1 MTTDTFRTAYGT
13 LQKNAELL
21 RTQREPDLDNLLE
34 VVTQS
39 VEAYRVCKSRI
50 DAVEQALEQ
59 ALSNASL
66 TEVEGGS
73 VPPGERSPAR
83 PAPAS
88 QAVKGSPT
96 GFDDMDD
103 MDDDIP
109 F

>member
-1 MTTDTFRTAYGT
+1 MTTETFRTAYGT

-39 VEAYRVCKSRI
+39 VAAYKVCKSRI

-59 ALSNASL
+59 ALSGAGL
-66 TEVEGGS
+66 AEGEVGGTRPAAR
-73 VPPGERSPAR
+73 PPVR
-83 PAPAS
+83 PAPA
-88 QAVKGSPT
+88 
-96 GFDDMDD
+96 DDS
-103 MDDDIP
+103 DDIP

>member
-1 MTTDTFRTAYGT
+1 MTTETFRTAYGT

-39 VEAYRVCKSRI
+39 VAAYKVCKQRI

-59 ALSNASL
+59 ALSGVGLA
-66 TEVEGGS
+66 EGEGGTT
-73 VPPGERSPAR
+73 R
-83 PAPAS
+83 PAARVPVRPAS
-88 QAVKGSPT
+88 APQAAKGTST
-96 GFDDMDD
+96 GFDE

>member
-1 MTTDTFRTAYGT
+1 MTADTFRTAYGT

-39 VEAYRVCKSRI
+39 VAAYKVCKSRI

-59 ALSNASL
+59 ALSGAGL
-66 TEVEGGS
+66 AEADGS
-73 VPPGERSPAR
+73 APRSVSR
-83 PAPAS
+83 PSAQSAHAP
-88 QAVKGSPT
+88 QAMKGSST
-96 GFDDMDD
+96 GFDD

>member
-1 MTTDTFRTAYGT
+1 MTTETFRTAYGT

-21 RTQREPDLDNLLE
+21 RNQREPDLDNLLE

-39 VEAYRVCKSRI
+39 VAAYKVCKQRI

-59 ALSNASL
+59 ALSGAGL
-66 TEVEGGS
+66 AEGDGATR
-73 VPPGERSPAR
+73 PAARPPAR
-83 PAPAS
+83 PAPAP
-88 QAVKGSPT
+88 QAGKGT
-96 GFDDMDD
+96 AAGFDE